1 MKAYA
6 FGVDLGGTTAKL
18 GLFQSDGRLVEK
30 WEIPTRAGQHG
41 ENILPDIARAIRG
54 KLEEREIPLAG
65 VEGVGLGVPG
75 AVLRGSY
82 VDPCVNLDQWGGFD
96 AAEALAAL
104 LDGLPVQAANDAN
117 AAALGEMHH
126 GGGRGYRNVVLI
138 TLGTG
143 VGGGVIV
150 DGKLLT
156 GVHGAGGEIGHIKV
170 YDDCDSV
177 CGCGKEGCLE
187 QYASATGLVRTARQ
201 ALARSESQTR
211 LRAFD
216 PLTCKDIFDCAKDGD
231 EFACMLVDRMNRIL
245 GRAMASVSCVC
256 DPEVFVIGGGV
267 ARAGRIILD
276 GVARYFREYAFP
288 AAEGTVF
295 ALAELGNDAGIYGCV
310 HLILDSGLG

>member
-1 MKAYA
+1 MKSYA

-18 GLFQSDGRLVEK
+18 GLFRSDGRLLEK
-30 WEIPTRAGQHG
+30 WEIPTRAERHG
-41 ENILPDIARAIRG
+41 ENILPDIALALRG
-54 KLEEREIPLAG
+54 KLEERGIPLG
-65 VEGVGLGVPG
+65 EIEGVGLGVPG
-75 AVLRGSY
+75 AVLHESY

-96 AAEALAAL
+96 AAEALSAL
-104 LDGLPVQAANDAN
+104 LDGLPVRVANDAN
-117 AAALGEMHH
+117 AAALGEMYQ
-126 GGGRGYRNVVLI
+126 GGGKGYRNVVLI

-170 YDDCDSV
+170 YDEGDSV

-187 QYASATGLVRTARQ
+187 QYASATGLVHCAKR
-201 ALARSESQTR
+201 ALAQSESQTK
-211 LRAFD
+211 LRSFD
-216 PLTCKDIFDCAKDGD
+216 PLTCKDVFDCAKEGD
-231 EFACMLVDRMNRIL
+231 AFACSLVDRMNRVL
-245 GRAMASVSCVC
+245 GRAMAGVSCVC

-288 AAEGTVF
+288 AAEGTAF

-310 HLILDSGLG
+310 HLILNP